1 MVQDDERLPGL
12 YDPTNDPDAPL
23 GRRSSGCNCLF
34 IGITLLLIASLLG
47 SSVLAY
53 FVITRRPSRPP
64 ISSIGEQAEALSV
77 IVGAA
82 TAAPATVVA
91 AVPTAAATI
100 EAPPATPA
108 PEINRIALINNDGQI
123 ETIAPNGD
131 NRRIL
136 TLDSD
141 ATAFQFPAWAPDSRR
156 LAVVGGRT
164 AVGGGTA
171 GGGIYVLDDAARTG
185 ALGDDLI
192 YFSADRT
199 PFYLF
204 WSPDSQNLAFL
215 ANHPRN
221 TMGLNV
227 VPGDGTADSRLLA
240 TGAPFYW
247 DWSEDGRR
255 LLVHAGDGRTDHT
268 LSLIDLEGAT
278 EAANLATPGDFQ
290 APGIGRS
297 GRYLA
302 FAEQAD
308 DGLSA
313 LVVVDTRTGERAA
326 YESGDSLALGWSPT
340 GDQIA
345 FTNGAIDGHP
355 YWGPLRLLDVAT
367 GDIRLVSSRTVLAFF
382 WSPDG
387 RSLAFLTLGRDA
399 EDDSVNASA
408 PPKQRALGRPAGSAA
423 QQQGQGFLSLSI
435 VDVATGQGL
444 HLLDFD
450 PTLAYVSQFLPY
462 FDQYALSHR
471 IWSPDSSA
479 IVLPVREDDTS
490 VILVVPVGGGQPY
503 QLAEGEIAFWS
514 FK

>member
-1 MVQDDERLPGL
+1 MYQDDERLPGL
-12 YDPTNDPDAPL
+12 YDPTNDPDEEL
-23 GRRSSGCNCLF
+23 QKRSSGCSCLF
-34 IGITLLLIASLLG
+34 IGTTLLIIVSLLG

-53 FVITRRPSRPP
+53 FVLTRRTNQPP
-64 ISSIGEQAEALSV
+64 ISGGDNQADALSV
-77 IVGAA
+77 IIGAA

-91 AVPTAAATI
+91 AAPTAAPTATSD
-100 EAPPATPA
+100 APVAVAPA
-108 PEINRIALINNDGQI
+108 INRIALINNDGQI
-123 ETIAPNGD
+123 ETVSPDGD
-131 NRRIL
+131 DRRIL
-136 TLDSD
+136 TLASD
-141 ATAFQFPAWAPDSRR
+141 DTTFQFPAWAPDSRR
-156 LAVVGGRT
+156 LAVIGGRT
-164 AVGGGTA
+164 V

-185 ALGDDLI
+185 SLGDHLI
-192 YFSADRT
+192 YYSADRT

-247 DWSEDGRR
+247 DWSADGRR
-255 LLVHAGDGRTDHT
+255 LLIHAGGGRSDHT
-268 LSLIDLEGAT
+268 LSLIDLEGET

-290 APGIGRS
+290 APGIGQG

-302 FAEQAD
+302 FAEQAAG
-308 DGLSA
+308 GLSA
-313 LVVVDTRTGERAA
+313 LVVVDTQTGERST
-326 YESGDSLALGWSPT
+326 YDDGGSLALGWNPA
-340 GDQIA
+340 GDQLA

-367 GDIRLVSSRTVLAFF
+367 GEIEIVSSRTVLAFF

-387 RSLAFLTLGRDA
+387 RSLAFLTLGRDRG
-399 EDDSVNASA
+399 DDSINAAA
-408 PPKQRALGRPAGSAA
+408 PQKHRAVGRLAAPAVQSE
-423 QQQGQGFLSLSI
+423 QGFLTLSV

-444 HLLDFD
+444 RLLNFD
-450 PTLAYVSQFLPY
+450 PTLSYISQFLPY

-471 IWSPDSSA
+471 VWSPDSSA
-479 IVLPVREDDTS
+479 IVLPVRQDDSS
-490 VILVVPVGGGQPY
+490 VILVVPVDGGQPY
-503 QLAEGEIAFWS
+503 RLAEGEIAFWS